1 MLNAGY
7 PGCDSTAYS
16 IATTDAR
23 LDSMVGLILG
33 VNSTELVKAIL
44 DFGAALPEEI
54 HSDTGTPVI
63 EDMFPKIGSPGQRA
77 LDPQARPSAALDAP
91 VLTGSPQQEAHGTA
105 VDTQSQSSA
114 ALDTPGRAWTAISP
128 QEAHATALRTGAST
142 GRILPSLGLDLD
154 RRLSTALDTQSS
166 PSAALDTRVLT
177 GGPQQEAHGTAVDTQ
192 SQSSAALDFRTLLG
206 LDTQTS
212 TATGIDTP
220 SEEQGIEGLPGS
232 DSEDSEIGH
241 EDLDAHEDEDDD
253 FLLQSMDFLA
263 QGSKSTEPTEPTKPV
278 RSVTDLMFAYAQAVL
293 ASGEKSP
300 EAMAIRIDLL
310 EAQLNLKTSSAS

>member
-23 LDSMVGLILG
+23 LESMVGLILG
-33 VNSTELVKAIL
+33 ANSTELVKAIL
-44 DFGAALPEEI
+44 DFGAALPEKI

-91 VLTGSPQQEAHGTA
+91 VLTGNPQQEAHGTA

-114 ALDTPGRAWTAISP
+114 ALDTPGRAWTAM
-128 QEAHATALRTGAST
+128 AHATALRTGAST

-192 SQSSAALDFRTLLG
+192 SQSSAALNFRTLLG

-220 SEEQGIEGLPGS
+220 SEQQGIEGLPGS

-241 EDLDAHEDEDDD
+241 EDLDAHDDEDDD
-253 FLLQSMDFLA
+253 FLFQSMDFLA

-278 RSVTDLMFAYAQAVL
+278 RSVADLMLAYAQAVL

-310 EAQLNLKTSSAS
+310 EAQLHLKTSSAS

>member
-23 LDSMVGLILG
+23 LGSMVGLILG
-33 VNSTELVKAIL
+33 ANSTELVKAIL
-44 DFGAALPEEI
+44 DFGAALPEKI

-63 EDMFPKIGSPGQRA
+63 EDMFPKIGSPGQRV

-114 ALDTPGRAWTAISP
+114 ALDC
-128 QEAHATALRTGAST
+128 
-142 GRILPSLGLDLD
+142 
-154 RRLSTALDTQSS
+154 
-166 PSAALDTRVLT
+166 
-177 GGPQQEAHGTAVDTQ
+177 
-192 SQSSAALDFRTLLG
+192 RTLLG

-241 EDLDAHEDEDDD
+241 EDLDAHDDEDDD
-253 FLLQSMDFLA
+253 FLFQSMDFLA